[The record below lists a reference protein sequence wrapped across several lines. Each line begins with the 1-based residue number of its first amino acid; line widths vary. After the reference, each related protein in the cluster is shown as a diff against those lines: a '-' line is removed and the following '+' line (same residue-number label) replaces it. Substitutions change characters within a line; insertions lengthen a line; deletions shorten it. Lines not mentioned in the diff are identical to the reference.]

1 MSTNLPILVS
11 KITNENTKILLP
23 LDEQDHMPN
32 HGEINIQIY
41 KNLSTWDYLKIFL
54 LKFFIILKNRW
65 RNMWN
70 SWIMIHNTKI
80 KFILKIKTKWYM
92 YKCIS
97 HTCRTLVGNKY
108 KCTIYFRSICNNIVL
123 YFLFNRK
130 NNLYLKKWKS
140 Y

>member
-54 LKFFIILKNRW
+54 LKFFIILKNR
-65 RNMWN
+65 
-70 SWIMIHNTKI
+70 
-80 KFILKIKTKWYM
+80 
-92 YKCIS
+92 
-97 HTCRTLVGNKY
+97 
-108 KCTIYFRSICNNIVL
+108 
-123 YFLFNRK
+123 
-130 NNLYLKKWKS
+130 
-140 Y
+140 